1 MLWES
6 LARVC
11 VGEGGG
17 GTSIV
22 GVCKPLLHV
31 YVCGRVMGGQV
42 LWECV
47 NHSSMCVCGGGEVL
61 WECVNYSNM
70 CVCGGGGGVVGVCE
84 PL

>member
-17 GTSIV
+17 GTSIM

-31 YVCGRVMGGQV
+31 YVCGGGCCAHKHNTRLFLPASVTTTFAASVPRVTGDYLQ
-42 LWECV
+42 
-47 NHSSMCVCGGGEVL
+47 
-61 WECVNYSNM
+61 
-70 CVCGGGGGVVGVCE
+70 
-84 PL
+84 

>member
-1 MLWES
+1 MEQVLWES

-31 YVCGRVMGGQV
+31 
-42 LWECV
+42 CV
-47 NHSSMCVCGGGEVL
+47 
-61 WECVNYSNM
+61 WR
-70 CVCGGGGGVVGVCE
+70 GGGVVGVCE